1 MKGSF
6 SFITTM
12 VLAVIIVPVGP
23 VYAGRYDAGDAVIV
37 SKVAS
42 GGHRYYIPRYHYPGT
57 AQRAGISG
65 FPFPS
70 ASSQAFG
77 LSRLQA
83 QSKGSPSGFAW
94 RLDSSAPQPMV
105 TLSGGGV
112 TLQANRN
119 AGCSIWSWVWNGKQF
134 INHRDYGRELQGSLS
149 WTDSTTNTPNPT
161 EAGDG
166 YKNGS
171 PCTAAVS
178 GATLSTTSVP
188 LEWNGMRLK
197 GTQGGPDRPVIWEN
211 MTIGKEVS
219 LNYMNM
225 GPVAR
230 YETEVTV
237 PRALARGHVEIPTVY
252 LGPEFNQMMMYDARS
267 GETSPAHRGVTYK
280 PQSGSGG
287 VIATT
292 PRHDFAMGIYT
303 VMSSSGGSGSFF
315 TATNYPGPT
324 NGEEDGTSIAT
335 VKLTSTYVGPIA
347 AGKNTYTSWVIS
359 GTLDQ
364 VKRSMS
370 ALYHASS
377 ADEAHRA
384 SPNGFRGRVAGHAE
398 RFKVKQLAG
407 SSPGR

>member
-1 MKGSF
+1 MKAP
-6 SFITTM
+6 FITTI
-12 VLAVIIVPVGP
+12 VLAVAIVPVGP

-37 SKVAS
+37 SKVS
-42 GGHRYYIPRYHYPGT
+42 SDGHRYYIPRYHYPGT

-70 ASSQAFG
+70 VSSQGFG
-77 LSRLQA
+77 LSRLA
-83 QSKGSPSGFAW
+83 TRSGGPSAFAW
-94 RLDSSAPQPMV
+94 RLDSTSPPMV
-105 TLSGGGV
+105 PLSGGGV
-112 TLQANRN
+112 SLEANRA

-134 INHRDYGRELQGSLS
+134 INHRDYGRELQESLS
-149 WTDSTTNTPNPT
+149 WTDSSTNTPNPT

-178 GATLSTTSVP
+178 GATLRTTSVP

-219 LNYMNM
+219 LDYMNM

-230 YETEVTV
+230 YETELTI
-237 PRALARGHVEIPTVY
+237 PRALPRGHVEIPTVY
-252 LGPEFNQMMMYDARS
+252 LGPEFDQMMMYDARS
-267 GETSPAHRGVTYK
+267 GETLSAHRGMQYE
-280 PQSGSGG
+280 PQSGYGG

-315 TATNYPGPT
+315 TATDYPGST
-324 NGEEDGTSIAT
+324 DGAANGTSIGT
-335 VKLTSTYVGPIA
+335 VKLTATYVGPIA
-347 AGKNTYTSWVIS
+347 AGKSTYTSWVIS

-364 VKRSMS
+364 VKRAMT
-370 ALYHASS
+370 ALS
-377 ADEAHRA
+377 RA
-384 SPNGFRGRVAGHAE
+384 SAAEARSNRQKPTLRRVKGNRE
-398 RFKVKQLAG
+398 LADRNQRAL
-407 SSPGR
+407 P